1 MEDIEHSLVFHSAK
15 PWAAYRGE
23 DPLRNVFIDS
33 GQRAQQIPD
42 QLQSLLSEACEDL
55 RTLNPHYIGFV
66 SSVASFPIELI
77 GNPALATQYAV
88 GRLSGPDLLST
99 SLLITEAALS
109 EDFNR
114 QADIFTV
121 LAESSD
127 AVPERILPG
136 AKAEV
141 IALDKLFSRQMDVQ
155 TVFINGDNDLSDFLR
170 RIEQANII
178 HFAGHGQYD
187 DLHLENCGLVFRE
200 GILNPHNLSLS
211 LAGRPIVFSN
221 ACETGLIS
229 RKQNSGEA
237 WTGLAAAFISCGAV
251 NYLGSLWAIFDEGSR
266 QLAEIFY
273 HHIYDGKTVGD
284 ALLAARLSSYKN
296 GDFTWAAFVLFGC
309 PRNRLKVEPS
319 K

>member
-1 MEDIEHSLVFHSAK
+1 LA
-15 PWAAYRGE
+15 PQY
-23 DPLRNVFIDS
+23 L
-33 GQRAQQIPD
+33 
-42 QLQSLLSEACEDL
+42 
-55 RTLNPHYIGFV
+55 GFV
-66 SSVASFPIELI
+66 SSLASFPIELI

-99 SLLITEAALS
+99 SLLITQAALS

-127 AVPERILPG
+127 AVPEQILPS
-136 AKAEV
+136 ARAEV
-141 IALDKLFSRQMDVQ
+141 IALDELFSRQMDVQ
-155 TVFINGDNDLSDFLR
+155 TAFINGSNDLSEFLR

-178 HFAGHGQYD
+178 HFAGHGRYNDSQP
-187 DLHLENCGLVFRE
+187 ETSGLIFRE
-200 GILNPHNLSLS
+200 GILNPHEFSLS
-211 LAGRPIVFSN
+211 LTGRPIVFSN

-229 RKQNSGEA
+229 RNRDSGEA
-237 WTGLAAAFISCGAV
+237 WTGLAAAFLACGAV

-273 HHIYDGKTVGD
+273 QRVYDGKTVGE
-284 ALLAARLSSYKN
+284 ALLDARLSSYKN
-296 GDFTWAAFVLFGC
+296 GDSTWAAFVLFGC
-309 PRNRLKVEPS
+309 PRNRLKAEKPQ